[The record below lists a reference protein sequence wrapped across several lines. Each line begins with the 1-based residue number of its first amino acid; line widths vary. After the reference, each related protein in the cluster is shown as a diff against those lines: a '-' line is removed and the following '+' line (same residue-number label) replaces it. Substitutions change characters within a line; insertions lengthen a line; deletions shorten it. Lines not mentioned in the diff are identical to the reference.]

1 MISRSRR
8 YALEA
13 GAFYAI
19 LLIVVAIYAVA
30 ENGPA
35 SLAPTAIA
43 VVLGGFVISVA
54 AGWLVGS
61 KQDEPPVDGGEPR
74 NERVSLPALPPLS
87 DTARSSVVV
96 LPLENLSADDEDEF
110 LAQGFSSEINRA
122 LSGLSDLRIVSQL
135 QSLRFAHAD
144 LRQMRNELEVR
155 YVLSG
160 SVQRSGDRIRVI
172 VLLSDTSDESEVWSA
187 SYERSVDDLFAVQRE
202 VAEAVAAQTDSSF
215 LVATSAETSN
225 MEPKDLS
232 AWGLTYKAINF
243 WLSSY
248 DRAGS
253 DEATSTIAQAIELE
267 PNYAFAHAI
276 SAFLF
281 NQRVMN
287 AFCDDPN
294 AEQAVAMRQVEHALQ
309 LASRDPSVLEYAGLV
324 LFNNGSQSRA
334 VGVLRRLLNISPFNL
349 IAWGYLGNAY
359 AWGGTDEEALESVS
373 ILERLPKIAP
383 NHPSMPFWNYF
394 LATAYQRVGDL
405 EQARDS
411 ARASVTTF
419 PGFCLGWFSLG
430 NVLGRMGDVA
440 GAVTAEESAKTANPA
455 FSFQYFYE
463 YVRVRD
469 EEWTDIEPQL
479 VGLRLAG
486 LIKDNV

>member
-1 MISRSRR
+1 
-8 YALEA
+8 
-13 GAFYAI
+13 
-19 LLIVVAIYAVA
+19 
-30 ENGPA
+30 
-35 SLAPTAIA
+35 
-43 VVLGGFVISVA
+43 
-54 AGWLVGS
+54 
-61 KQDEPPVDGGEPR
+61 
-74 NERVSLPALPPLS
+74 
-87 DTARSSVVV
+87 
-96 LPLENLSADDEDEF
+96 
-110 LAQGFSSEINRA
+110 
-122 LSGLSDLRIVSQL
+122 
-135 QSLRFAHAD
+135 
-144 LRQMRNELEVR
+144 MRNELEVR